1 MLVKLKFYFPEVLL
15 GVLLAVMIFVMG
27 MVFQSSRYQPANAQT
42 GAAAQQAQTA
52 HKPEPFTID
61 WLTHDGVVFF
71 TAVLCFIVFVQAGL
85 FVWQLIVMQKILK
98 EAEANRQAIMRAE
111 QARLWPG
118 FAGHFRRRNGNQIYF
133 GISINNTGRGVGT
146 LVRIY
151 HALVTEAKYQANQF
165 RYEEFDSSGEMFPP
179 NGRNEELPCGIVQII
194 DVNRPLM
201 ISCGY
206 ILYTDQ
212 YGRSHEQA
220 WKHRL
225 LPTNQS
231 VALPRCYSDDP
242 DKNH

>member
-133 GISINNTGRGVGT
+133 GINQQYRARRWHLGPDLSRSGYGGQIPSKSIQV
-146 LVRIY
+146 
-151 HALVTEAKYQANQF
+151 
-165 RYEEFDSSGEMFPP
+165 
-179 NGRNEELPCGIVQII
+179 
-194 DVNRPLM
+194 
-201 ISCGY
+201 
-206 ILYTDQ
+206 
-212 YGRSHEQA
+212 
-220 WKHRL
+220 
-225 LPTNQS
+225 
-231 VALPRCYSDDP
+231 
-242 DKNH
+242 